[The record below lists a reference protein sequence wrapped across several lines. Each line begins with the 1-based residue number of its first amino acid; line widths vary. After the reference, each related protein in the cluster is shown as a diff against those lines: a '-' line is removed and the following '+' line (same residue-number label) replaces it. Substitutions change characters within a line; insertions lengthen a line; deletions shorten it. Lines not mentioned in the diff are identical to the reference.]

1 MVKNFTLF
9 TVFMASRTARLFA
22 RLFDCGVLIAILMP
36 SILINGAPGK
46 FFGDGL
52 LLQVSTLIFFLYLF
66 FEDALGG
73 QSIGK
78 RVMRIAVVGAASRRP
93 CNLFQS
99 LLRNLSIIVF
109 SIFDILMIVGNRKLR
124 LGDRIAGTVVVV
136 EENFY
141 HW

>member
-1 MVKNFTLF
+1 
-9 TVFMASRTARLFA
+9 MASRTARLFA
-22 RLFDCGVLIAILMP
+22 ELFDCGVLAAIMMP
-36 SILINGAPGK
+36 SILLHGSPSQ

-52 LLQVSTLIFFLYLF
+52 LLQVSTAIFFMYLF
-66 FEDALGG
+66 FKDALGG

-78 RVMRIAVVGAASRRP
+78 RVMRIAVVGVASRRP

-99 LLRNLSIIVF
+99 LIRNLSIVVF
-109 SIFDILMIVGNRKLR
+109 SVFDILMIMGSDKLR
-124 LGDRIAGTVVVV
+124 LGDRLAGTRVVV

>member
-1 MVKNFTLF
+1 MLH

-22 RLFDCGVLIAILMP
+22 RLFDCGILVAILMP

-52 LLQVSTLIFFLYLF
+52 LLQVSTVVFFLYLF

-78 RVMRIAVVGAASRRP
+78 RVMRIAVVGIASRRP

-99 LLRNLSIIVF
+99 LIRNLSIVVF
-109 SIFDILMIVGNRKLR
+109 SVFDVLMIVGNKKLR

>member
-1 MVKNFTLF
+1 
-9 TVFMASRTARLFA
+9 MASRTARFFA
-22 RLFDCGVLIAILMP
+22 ELFDCGVLAAIMMP
-36 SILINGAPGK
+36 SILLHGSPSQ

-52 LLQVSTLIFFLYLF
+52 LLQVSTAIFFMYLF
-66 FEDALGG
+66 FKDALGG

-78 RVMRIAVVGAASRRP
+78 RVMRIAVVGVASRRP

-99 LLRNLSIIVF
+99 LIRNLSIVVF
-109 SIFDILMIVGNRKLR
+109 SVFDILMIMGSDKLR
-124 LGDRIAGTVVVV
+124 LGDRLAGTRVVV